1 MAAKAEKVKKIA
13 ALFALAVAFA
23 GVGRAFA
30 QEDDEPD
37 YPRPTRSSKSSRHS
51 SSSSRRENPLFGFTH
66 LLPSPYTLPAGRLVL
81 GTEMAFGVT
90 DFLQVSTNLLRDFY
104 KIVNVGGRLSVIDF
118 PTFALAFT
126 YSFEH
131 YNLHDV
137 HSSNPNTTITS
148 HQPGV
153 VTSFGLLDDLA
164 LFVGGNLNM
173 TNYVVNTSGLQTSG
187 YVRGATIGSDLSWAY
202 SHTKRKFGNV
212 LSPGWT
218 YDVTYKL
225 YGIGLSHHW
234 PGFRLGVHYYPNAKE
249 NKMLPLISGGAVV
262 DI

>member
-1 MAAKAEKVKKIA
+1 MLRRPTSFRKYLVLTLLAACVTTT
-13 ALFALAVAFA
+13 VC
-23 GVGRAFA
+23 A
-30 QEDDEPD
+30 QEDGDVD
-37 YPRPTRSSKSSRHS
+37 YPRSSQRSSHR
-51 SSSSRRENPLFGFTH
+51 SSSRRENPLFGFTH

-90 DFLQVSTNLLRDFY
+90 DFFQVSTNLLRDFY
-104 KIVNVGGRLSVIDF
+104 KIVNVSGRLSIIDF
-118 PTFALAFT
+118 PTFAFALT
-126 YSFEH
+126 YSFET

-137 HSSNPNTTITS
+137 SSANPNVSITS
-148 HQPGV
+148 HQPGAV
-153 VTSFGLLDDLA
+153 ASFGLMDDLA
-164 LFVGGNLNM
+164 LFVGANLNV
-173 TNYVVNTSGLQTSG
+173 TNYQVNTSGLQTSG

-218 YDVTYKL
+218 YDVTYKV

-234 PGFRLGVHYYPNAKE
+234 PGFRLGIHYYPNAKE
-249 NKMLPLISGGAVV
+249 NRLLPLISGGAVV